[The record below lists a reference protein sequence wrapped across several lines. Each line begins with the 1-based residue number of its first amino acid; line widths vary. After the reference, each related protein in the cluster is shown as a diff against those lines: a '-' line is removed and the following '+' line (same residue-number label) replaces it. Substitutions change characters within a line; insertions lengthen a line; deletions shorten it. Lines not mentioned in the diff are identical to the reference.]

1 MEITRILSRSLHRY
15 FDARLGYSS
24 AGCFPALPASAFPS
38 EVDRATGCVA
48 TQVDC
53 GLKFTAHKWLDSR
66 HLSPIVGSTGEKPQG
81 DATPDADV
89 AA

>member
-38 EVDRATGCVA
+38 EVDHATGGVA
-48 TQVDC
+48 TQADC
-53 GLKFTAHKWLDSR
+53 GLKIRARKWLDSLIFR
-66 HLSPIVGSTGEKPQG
+66 Q
-81 DATPDADV
+81 
-89 AA
+89 

>member
-48 TQVDC
+48 TQEDC
-53 GLKFTAHKWLDSR
+53 GLKVRARKWLVSLQ
-66 HLSPIVGSTGEKPQG
+66 LSPIEGSIGIKPQG

>member
-1 MEITRILSRSLHRY
+1 MEITKILSRSLHRY

-48 TQVDC
+48 TQEGC
-53 GLKFTAHKWLDSR
+53 GLKRLKVTAFASGWIHGIFR
-66 HLSPIVGSTGEKPQG
+66 Q
-81 DATPDADV
+81 
-89 AA
+89 